1 MVTVFLFQISK
12 LKKKNEEKKEE
23 ALILRLKYTSS
34 FLLLLF
40 LSFLDD
46 LVELRMILKAKVN
59 LVILLNHAILL

>member
-1 MVTVFLFQISK
+1 M
-12 LKKKNEEKKEE
+12 KKKKEE
-23 ALILRLKYTSS
+23 DLILRLKYTSS

-59 LVILLNHAILL
+59 LVIILNHAIFYTREEEMLQLC